1 MFFDLHVHSIYSD
14 GANTPAEIIK
24 YAQSIGL
31 SGIALTDHNE
41 VAGARE
47 ALKVCPEGFKII
59 SGVEV
64 SSLSGHILGLGITE
78 KISIG
83 LSAGETIA
91 RIHAAGGIAIAAH
104 PFDRLRQGVGDSIYT
119 LDYDAV
125 EVYNGHTIMMS
136 RSVDEILEGLR
147 LPVTGGSDAH
157 MLSELGSVVM
167 ELPGDPIEAI
177 VSGGGRISVNISKT
191 KILLNHFKRRL
202 AKKSEVKEV
211 ER

>member
-1 MFFDLHVHSIYSD
+1 MLFDLHVHSVYSD
-14 GANTPAEIIK
+14 GANTPKEIIK

-31 SGIALTDHNE
+31 NGIAITDHNE

-59 SGVEV
+59 PGIEV
-64 SSLSGHILGLGITE
+64 SSLSGHILGLGIAE
-78 KISIG
+78 KIPIG
-83 LSAGETIA
+83 LSAEETIA

-104 PFDRLRQGVGDSIYT
+104 PFDRLRQGVGDSIYK

-136 RSVDEILEGLR
+136 RSVDEIMNGLR

-167 ELPGDPIEAI
+167 ELLGDPIEAI
-177 VSGGGRISVNISKT
+177 ASGEGKISVNISKT